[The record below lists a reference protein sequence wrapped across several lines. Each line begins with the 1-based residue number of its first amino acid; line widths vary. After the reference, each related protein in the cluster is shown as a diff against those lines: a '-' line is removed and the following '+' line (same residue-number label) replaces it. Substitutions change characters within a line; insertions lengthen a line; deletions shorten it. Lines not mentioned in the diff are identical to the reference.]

1 MLPDCFSSGIF
12 SSGSPDIHRAHAQK
26 GAFMSSY
33 VVIDLEMCSVQR
45 IFRRSFSHKTEIIQI
60 GAVLLSENFQPL
72 GEFSS
77 FVCPRYGKIDHFIQN
92 LTGISER
99 DVKKALRLLEQFRL
113 CSDKK

>member
-1 MLPDCFSSGIF
+1 MVLCT
-12 SSGSPDIHRAHAQK
+12 QK
-26 GAFMSSY
+26 GDLMSSY
-33 VVIDLEMCSVQR
+33 IVIDLEMCSVQR
-45 IFRRSFSHKTEIIQI
+45 ISRRSFSHKTEIIQI

-99 DVKKALRLLEQFRL
+99 DVKKAPSIEDALRALHPGQA
-113 CSDKK
+113 S